1 MRISSISI
9 ERPVFALMLV
19 LGLVVLG
26 LVSLSRLNLG
36 LNPAVEFPFVSVSTQ
51 LYGASPETIERAVTD
66 VLEEELNTLE
76 GIRTLSSRSSAG
88 LSLVFIEFE
97 NRMLIGRPAASMRRP
112 APTGTMG

>member
-1 MRISSISI
+1 
-9 ERPVFALMLV
+9 MLV

-26 LVSLSRLNLG
+26 LVSLSRLNLD

-51 LYGASPETIERAVTD
+51 LYGASPETVERAVTD

-88 LSLVFIEFE
+88 LSMVFIEFGLE
-97 NRMLIGRPAASMRRP
+97 FDPARKAQQVRERVRAAVRGGVVRRRP
-112 APTGTMG
+112 AVGVT